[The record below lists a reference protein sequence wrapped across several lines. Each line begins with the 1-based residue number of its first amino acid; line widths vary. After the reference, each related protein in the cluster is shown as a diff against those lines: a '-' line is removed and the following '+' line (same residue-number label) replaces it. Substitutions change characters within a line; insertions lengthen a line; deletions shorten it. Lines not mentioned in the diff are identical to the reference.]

1 MSNREYVRG
10 AYDEIHASKELFGKV
25 MDMNK
30 DKKKSRNIMRYAA
43 GAVATLALA
52 FVASNGICYA
62 ATGETWVTKV
72 KVYVNGE
79 ETEEE
84 MVWHQDGD
92 YVCGE
97 MEIEVDEND
106 DVNVLY
112 EEVVEEIPDDIEG
125 GNSFVEFGDEK
136 YETKLMQEGD
146 NIYFIVGDTK
156 IDITVDFK
164 DGEAKGSFVI
174 DKEEYNYVIKGN
186 VEEYSIDILCN
197 K

>member
-1 MSNREYVRG
+1 MSNKEYVRG

-30 DKKKSRNIMRYAA
+30 KKTRNIMRYAA

-72 KVYVNGE
+72 KVFVNGE
-79 ETEEE
+79 ETEED
-84 MVWHQDGD
+84 MVWNQDGD
-92 YVCGE
+92 YVYGE
-97 MEIEVDEND
+97 MELEVDEDD
-106 DVNVLY
+106 DVKVSY
-112 EEVVEEIPDDIEG
+112 EEAVEDVPVDSEDGNSVVEFDNE
-125 GNSFVEFGDEK
+125 S
-136 YETKLMQEGD
+136 YETKLMEEND
-146 NIYFIVGDTK
+146 KVYLVVGDTK
-156 IDITVDFK
+156 IDITEDFK

-174 DKEEYNYVIKGN
+174 DKVDYQYKITGN
-186 VEEYSIDILCN
+186 IEEYSMDILCN